1 MANLLENTLIKLF
14 KPYFIEESPGNLY
27 QAGAKPPSIRRLEE
41 ALKTHRFADLLPYEA
56 YDDEFDLFINA
67 DSYGFALEVSTAVGM
82 DENVLNILSGIFT
95 GQDIGK
101 DTVIQYCLY
110 ASPDV
115 MPELTRWANSFMTD
129 PLNDNVPGDKAQR
142 NENIFR
148 VMVRKR
154 IDHLLQG
161 VWKSMSDET
170 SMMVRDFRAFI
181 TFQRPL
187 PNGRSDMVTT
197 LLKQKMKRHR
207 NAIMSILK
215 TAGLSRRV
223 LNAVEF
229 VDLLDTMI
237 NAKTVKRERKHY
249 QDNEL
254 IKDQVVA
261 RDNLLLV
268 GRDDL
273 YMNNPDRSTNISI
286 YGVDSYPEH
295 WAGWGNGELIGSIF
309 EDARRISTPFLI
321 TMTIQYPDQI
331 DQIGQAKM
339 KLNRAVQMS
348 ESPIAK
354 SVTSWHDKRREWDF
368 VTRKI
373 EEGHTNVK
381 VNYQVVLFS
390 SDENKESAEG
400 ELMTVFKANK
410 WNLYKQRYTLL
421 PAFIMSLPM
430 GASQTY
436 VNFALNKKMF
446 KTMPSWSTV
455 NIAPFLA
462 EWKGT
467 QNPLQLLGGYRG
479 QVTHFNPW
487 DNTEGNFNV
496 AVAAR
501 SGAGKSVFMQD
512 LILSVLGQ
520 GGRAWV
526 FDRGRSFEQIC
537 HLIGLHFSTQFLV
550 FDGSERVSLNPFTH
564 VHEWDGDQ
572 DSGSERVMIHN
583 LLVQMATRD
592 GESLPAE
599 RQTWLDIALTDV
611 WSRKGRESE
620 ITDIYTVLRDNED
633 VRYRDLADALFPFS
647 RDGVFG
653 HYFTGP
659 STIDLSDDF
668 VVLEMKELDDRP
680 QLQTIVL
687 LILMMRIEQTMY
699 SPNRQR
705 RKQVCLID
713 EAWKLLSYGN
723 AATFVEE
730 GYRTARKYGG
740 AFVAISQG
748 VNDFYKNPT
757 TLACLENSDW
767 TLLLAQKEESIK
779 QLANSDRLP
788 GGKSNLSLIRKL
800 RMVKG
805 LYSSASIISPQGLIV
820 VRLVIDKF
828 SEMLFTTNDKE
839 VGERQEL
846 LSRGLSLME
855 ALEHQVTLREQESR
869 HV

>member
-1 MANLLENTLIKLF
+1 MANVFENALIKF
-14 KPYFIEESPGNLY
+14 FRPYFVEESPGHLY

-41 ALKTHRFADLLPYEA
+41 VLKTHRFADLLPYEA

-67 DSYGFALEVSTAVGM
+67 DSYGFALEVSTAVSI
-82 DENVLNILSGIFT
+82 DENLLSILSGMFT

-115 MPELTRWANSFMTD
+115 MPGLSRWANSFITD
-129 PLNDNVPGDKAQR
+129 PLDESDEAKR
-142 NENIFR
+142 NNNIFR

-154 IDHLLQG
+154 IDHFLKGNWQ
-161 VWKSMSDET
+161 SMSDET

-187 PNGRSDMVTT
+187 PGGRSENVTT
-197 LLKQKMKRHR
+197 LLKQKMKRQR
-207 NAIMSILK
+207 NAMMSILK
-215 TAGLSRRV
+215 TAGLSRRI
-223 LNAVEF
+223 LNATEF

-237 NAKTVKRERKHY
+237 NAKTVKRERKPY
-249 QDNEL
+249 QDDEL
-254 IKDQVVA
+254 IKDQVVGQ
-261 RDNLLLV
+261 DNLLLV

-273 YMNNPDRSTNISI
+273 YMNNQDRSTNISI
-286 YGVDSYPEH
+286 FGVESYPEH
-295 WAGWGNGELIGSIF
+295 WAGWGNSELIGSIS

-339 KLNRAVQMS
+339 KHSRAVQMS

-354 SVTSWHDKRREWDF
+354 TVTSWHDKRREWGF

-373 EEGHTNVK
+373 EEGHTNIK
-381 VNYQVVLFS
+381 VNYQIVLFS

-400 ELMTVFKANK
+400 ELLAVFKANK
-410 WNLYKQRYTLL
+410 WNLYKQRFTLL

-436 VNFALNKKMF
+436 VNFALSKKMF

-467 QNPLQLLGGYRG
+467 PNPLQLLTGYRG
-479 QVTHFNPW
+479 QVTNFNPW

-512 LILSVLGQ
+512 FILSVLGQ

-537 HLIGLHFSTQFLV
+537 HLIGLHYSTQFLV

-564 VHEWDGDQ
+564 VHEWNGDK

-583 LLVQMATRD
+583 LLVQMASRD
-592 GESLPAE
+592 GDSLPAE

-611 WSRKGRESE
+611 WDRNGRESE
-620 ITDIYTVLRDNED
+620 ITDIHDLLRENED
-633 VRYRDLADALFPFS
+633 VRYRDLADALFPFT

-699 SPNRQR
+699 SPSRQR

-779 QLANSDRLP
+779 QLSNSDRLP
-788 GGKSNLSLIRKL
+788 GGQSSIPLIRKL
-800 RMVKG
+800 KMVKG
-805 LYSSASIISPQGLIV
+805 LYSSCAIISPQGLTV
-820 VRLVIDKF
+820 VRLIVDKF
-828 SEMLFTTNDKE
+828 SEMLFTTNDHE
-839 VGERQEL
+839 VGERQDL
-846 LSRGLSLME
+846 LKQGMPLME
-855 ALEHQVTLREQESR
+855 VLEHQAQLRERESR

>member
-1 MANLLENTLIKLF
+1 MANLLESTLIKLF
-14 KPYFIEESPGNLY
+14 KPYFVEESPGELY
-27 QAGAKPPSIRRLEE
+27 QAGAKPPSVRRLEE
-41 ALKTHRFADLLPYEA
+41 VLKTHRLADLLPYES
-56 YDDEFDLFINA
+56 YDDDFDLFINA
-67 DSYGFALEVSTAVGM
+67 DSYGFALEVSTAVSM
-82 DENVLNILSGIFT
+82 DENILGILSSMFT
-95 GQDIGK
+95 GQDIDK

-115 MPELTRWANSFMTD
+115 MPKLTRWANSFMSD
-129 PLNDNVPGDKAQR
+129 PLDESDEAKR
-142 NENIFR
+142 NANIFR

-154 IDHLLQG
+154 IDHLLKG
-161 VWKSMSDET
+161 VWQSMSDET

-181 TFQRPL
+181 TVQKPL
-187 PNGRSDMVTT
+187 PGGRSENVST

-207 NAIMSILK
+207 NAMMSIIK
-215 TAGLSRRV
+215 TAGLSSRV
-223 LNAVEF
+223 LNVGEF

-237 NAKTVKRERKHY
+237 NSKTVKRERKPY
-249 QDNEL
+249 QDDAL
-254 IKDQVVA
+254 IKDQVVNK
-261 RDNLLLV
+261 DNLLLV

-286 YGVDSYPEH
+286 FGVDTYPGE
-295 WAGWGNGELIGSIF
+295 WAGWGNGELIGSIT

-331 DQIGQAKM
+331 EQISQAKM
-339 KLNRAVQMS
+339 KHNRAVQMS

-354 SVTSWHDKRREWDF
+354 TVTSWHDKRREWEF

-381 VNYQVVLFS
+381 VNYQIVLFS
-390 SDENKESAEG
+390 SDENKENAEG
-400 ELMTVFKANK
+400 ELMTVFKACK
-410 WNLYKQRYTLL
+410 WNLYKQRFTLL

-436 VNFALNKKMF
+436 VNFALDKKMF

-462 EWKGT
+462 EYKGSP
-467 QNPLQLLGGYRG
+467 NPLQLLVGYRG
-479 QVTHFNPW
+479 QLSNFNPW
-487 DNTEGNFNV
+487 DNTQGNFNV

-512 LILSVLGQ
+512 FILSVLGQ

-537 HLIGLHFSTQFLV
+537 HLLGTHYSTQFLV
-550 FDGSERVSLNPFTH
+550 FDGSEKVSLNPFTN
-564 VHEWDGDQ
+564 VHEWDGDI
-572 DSGSERVMIHN
+572 DGGSERVMIHN
-583 LLVQMATRD
+583 LLIQMASRD

-599 RQTWLDIALTDV
+599 RQTWLDIALTEV
-611 WSRKGRESE
+611 WSRKGCEAE
-620 ITDIYTVLRDNED
+620 ITDIYTALHDNDD
-633 VRYRDLADALFPFS
+633 VRYQDLADALFPFT
-647 RDGVFG
+647 REGVFG

-659 STIDLSDDF
+659 STIDLTDDF

-699 SPNRQR
+699 SPHRDR

-740 AFVAISQG
+740 SFVAISQG
-748 VNDFYKNPT
+748 INDFYKNPT
-757 TLACLENSDW
+757 TLACLENSDQ

-788 GGKSNLSLIRKL
+788 GGKESIPLIRKL
-800 RMVKG
+800 KMVKG
-805 LYSSASIISPQGLIV
+805 LYSSCASINPEGMAV
-820 VRLVIDKF
+820 VRLIVDKF
-828 SEMLFTTNDKE
+828 SEMLFTTNDVE
-839 VGERQEL
+839 VGERQDL
-846 LSRGLSLME
+846 LGQGLPLME
-855 ALEHQVTLREQESR
+855 ALEYQVKLREEQSK
-869 HV
+869 HD